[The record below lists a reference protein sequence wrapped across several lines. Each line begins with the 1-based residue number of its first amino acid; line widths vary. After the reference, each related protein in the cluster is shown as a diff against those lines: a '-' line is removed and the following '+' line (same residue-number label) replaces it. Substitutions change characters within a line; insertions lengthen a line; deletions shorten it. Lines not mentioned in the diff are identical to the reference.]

1 MTNTTKLR
9 PITSIAMLE
18 HLSLL
23 HDEYRKLAFSAAR
36 NLGGT
41 PKTLADALKVLRTNA
56 METDEEGVVDEINFC
71 R

>member
-1 MTNTTKLR
+1 
-9 PITSIAMLE
+9 
-18 HLSLL
+18 
-23 HDEYRKLAFSAAR
+23 LAFSAAR

-41 PKTLADALKVLRTNA
+41 PKTLADALKELRTNA